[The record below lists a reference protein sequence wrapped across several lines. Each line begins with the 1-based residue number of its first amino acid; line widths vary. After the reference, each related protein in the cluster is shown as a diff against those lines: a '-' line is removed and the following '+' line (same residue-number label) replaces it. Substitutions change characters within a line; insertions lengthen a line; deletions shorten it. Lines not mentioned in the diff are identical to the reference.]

1 MTYLSLALA
10 SSSTSSR
17 EDSYKLQDQN
27 QDRDTHDSRPVLLDS
42 TQQTHDRTE
51 LWPASSASSPHRLP
65 VVQSASVV
73 QSALSLKLLLVLA
86 PLGSL

>member
-1 MTYLSLALA
+1 
-10 SSSTSSR
+10 
-17 EDSYKLQDQN
+17 
-27 QDRDTHDSRPVLLDS
+27 
-42 TQQTHDRTE
+42 
-51 LWPASSASSPHRLP
+51 LP